1 METIEKIDVKKMKED
16 IKKMAEEQK
25 SYRLQRK
32 MELPKGMVRTVS
44 QNEAQWKH
52 KANRQKLRLIYA
64 AYGVARGKSF
74 VQIEPNSKWEK
85 KYVDSTYD
93 ECHPLKQWSQ
103 NINDIV
109 NRYKIQVPVE
119 TQE

>member
-16 IKKMAEEQK
+16 IKKMVEEQK

-32 MELPKGMVRTVS
+32 YKLPEGMERTVS
-44 QNEAQWKH
+44 QSEAQWKH
-52 KANRQKLRLIYA
+52 RANRHKLRLMYA
-64 AYGVARGKSF
+64 AYGQARGKSF
-74 VQIEPNSKWEK
+74 VQIEPDSKWEM

-93 ECHPLKQWSQ
+93 ECHPLRQWAVS
-103 NINDIV
+103 IDSIV

-119 TQE
+119 AVE